1 MPKSWLDTV
10 RWNEAGLVPAIAQD
24 VVTGKVLT
32 LAWMNREALV
42 RTQETRSAHYW
53 SRSRAKLWKKGETS
67 GHLQKVQEIRI
78 DCDADAILLLV
89 EQTGGIACHT
99 GHERCFFRRLEGGDW
114 LEAEPMLKDPR
125 EIYRDER

>member
-1 MPKSWLDTV
+1 MV
-10 RWNEAGLVPAIAQD
+10 AVA
-24 VVTGKVLT
+24 
-32 LAWMNREALV
+32 
-42 RTQETRSAHYW
+42 
-53 SRSRAKLWKKGETS
+53 GETS
-67 GHLQKVQEIRI
+67 GHLHKVQEIRI

-99 GHERCFFRRLEGGDW
+99 GHERCFFRRLEGDNW

>member
-10 RWNEAGLVPAIAQD
+10 RWNADGLVPSIAQD

-32 LAWMNREALV
+32 LAWLNREALV

-114 LEAEPMLKDPR
+114 LEAEPMLKDPK

>member
-10 RWNEAGLVPAIAQD
+10 RWNADGLVPAIAQD

-114 LEAEPMLKDPR
+114 LEAEPMLKDPK